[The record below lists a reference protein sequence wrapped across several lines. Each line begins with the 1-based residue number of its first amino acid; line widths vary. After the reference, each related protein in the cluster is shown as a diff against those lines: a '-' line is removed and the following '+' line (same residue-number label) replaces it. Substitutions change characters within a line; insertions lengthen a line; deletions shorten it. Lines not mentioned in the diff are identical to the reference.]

1 MQADGQAYRHRRVN
15 RMSSQRP
22 YEQYRRERE
31 QWERQQ
37 AADLDAAR
45 AQNQKARDAYLKG
58 LEDEKTEKAARDL
71 AALDA
76 ELAPDRTRLQREWLA
91 INTGKTEQD
100 FLRHAWPH
108 LRANLVEQ
116 REHDHEQELYE
127 RTKASG
133 LYHRF

>member
-1 MQADGQAYRHRRVN
+1 
-15 RMSSQRP
+15 MSAEP
-22 YEQYRRERE
+22 YAEYRRERE
-31 QWERQQ
+31 QRERQQ
-37 AADLDAAR
+37 AAELDAAR
-45 AQNQKARDAYLKG
+45 AENERVRETYLKG

-76 ELAPDRTRLQREWLA
+76 ELAPERTRLQREWLA
-91 INTGKTEQD
+91 NNPGKGQQD